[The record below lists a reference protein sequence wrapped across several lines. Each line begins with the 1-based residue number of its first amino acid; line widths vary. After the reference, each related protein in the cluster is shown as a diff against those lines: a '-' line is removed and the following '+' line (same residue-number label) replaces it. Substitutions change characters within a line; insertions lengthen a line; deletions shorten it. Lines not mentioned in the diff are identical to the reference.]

1 VIAVV
6 LLAFAVFGMILVA
19 TVARLGVD
27 LEPDLDA
34 LVLVLHRLGVDVPAA
49 VVTGGAA
56 PEGG

>member
-1 VIAVV
+1 MIAVV
-6 LLAFAVFGMILVA
+6 LLASAVFGMILVA

-34 LVLVLHRLGVDVPAA
+34 LVLVLHRLGVDVPTA
-49 VVTGGAA
+49 VVASGAA